1 MRGEKV
7 CAPWRT
13 QNLSGSLRTLVSWVT
28 WVGIQLR
35 KNRPFAQIIA
45 VQLTRACLGSAHAD
59 QSQTEIGQHNLEA
72 KEQKRMH
79 ITESIISGSK
89 YPRNTI

>member
-1 MRGEKV
+1 M
-7 CAPWRT
+7 
-13 QNLSGSLRTLVSWVT
+13 SWVT
-28 WVGIQLR
+28 WVFSSG

-59 QSQTEIGQHNLEA
+59 HSQTEIDQHNLEA
-72 KEQKRMH
+72 KEQKRIH

-89 YPRNTI
+89 YQRNTI

>member
-1 MRGEKV
+1 MTK
-7 CAPWRT
+7 
-13 QNLSGSLRTLVSWVT
+13 T
-28 WVGIQLR
+28 WHLNANMARMNID

-59 QSQTEIGQHNLEA
+59 HSQTEIDQHNLEA
-72 KEQKRMH
+72 KEQKRIH

-89 YPRNTI
+89 YQRNTI